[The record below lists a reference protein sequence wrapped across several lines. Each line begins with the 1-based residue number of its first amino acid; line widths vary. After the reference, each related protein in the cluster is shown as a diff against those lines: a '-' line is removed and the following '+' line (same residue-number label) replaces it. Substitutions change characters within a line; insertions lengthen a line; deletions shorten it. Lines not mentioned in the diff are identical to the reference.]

1 VWKFEDRE
9 HVYFDDV
16 PGLFDSPS
24 QRSKSFEEIRK
35 IIGGSNKK
43 DLFHYETAL
52 ANGCQCIIS
61 NDKDIYSHK
70 SSLEKINPSLK
81 VYQKGIDIY
90 QEILRDFANE
100 SFSRIS
106 PGNVEK

>member
-1 VWKFEDRE
+1 MSSLFHFLLTKKSYDPKHLPEPKVWKFEYLE

-43 DLFHYETAL
+43 DLFHYETA
-52 ANGCQCIIS
+52 
-61 NDKDIYSHK
+61 
-70 SSLEKINPSLK
+70 
-81 VYQKGIDIY
+81 
-90 QEILRDFANE
+90 
-100 SFSRIS
+100 
-106 PGNVEK
+106 